1 VLPGFPFSDHQQRRV
16 FQQVPKFFDMLRRG
30 RIGEWLVNEQRTEL
44 LPSLMIAA
52 RMLVNT

>member
-1 VLPGFPFSDHQQRRV
+1 
-16 FQQVPKFFDMLRRG
+16 VPNFFDILRRG